1 MAIKIL
7 ITKGRQHASTILFLF
22 GFITDAFLLPEIEN
36 PVTKYLGLM
45 YLMTLA
51 IIILAREWIVAR
63 NTASRFEQRAY
74 ALLTFGVALFSGSA
88 LSFIFIYALRSAAFA
103 VSWPLFILLLFVM
116 VANEYISSHN
126 YRFTLDI
133 GVLFVA
139 LTFYFI
145 YDVPILFG
153 HVNDAIFFVSI
164 FLSVAASFAFVW
176 ILKHFSE
183 TAENELGKGYA
194 LSIGVPLFVAMLYFL
209 NLIPAVPLS
218 LKASG
223 IYHYIEKLPDGDY
236 VGRIEPDDR
245 LFAKYRRD
253 TYHMTESDN
262 GIYFF
267 SSVSAPAEVS
277 APITHVWEYYDE
289 RRKKWIT
296 STTIAFDMT
305 GGRHD
310 GYRAFSHKQN
320 VAPGMWRVT
329 VKVDDKRIIGRQ
341 RFYIETGKN
350 VAVEEV
356 RL

>member
-36 PVTKYLGLM
+36 PVSKYLGLM

-51 IIILAREWIVAR
+51 LIILAREWIVAR
-63 NTASRFEQRAY
+63 NTASKFEQRAY
-74 ALLTFGVALFSGSA
+74 AFLTFGVALFSGSA

-153 HVNDAIFFVSI
+153 SVNDVIFFISI
-164 FLSVAASFAFVW
+164 FLSTVASFLFVW

-194 LSIGVPLFVAMLYFL
+194 LSIGIPLFVAMLYFL
-209 NLIPAVPLS
+209 NFIPAVPLS
-218 LKASG
+218 LKTSG
-223 IYHYIEKLPDGDY
+223 IYHYIEKLPDGGY
-236 VGRIEPDDR
+236 IGRVEPDNR

-277 APITHVWEYYDE
+277 APITHLWEYYDE
-289 RRKKWIT
+289 RRKEWIT
-296 STTIAFDMT
+296 SATIAFDMT
-305 GGRHD
+305 GGRQD

-341 RFYIETGKN
+341 RFYVETGKN

>member
-1 MAIKIL
+1 MAMKSL
-7 ITKGRQHASTILFLF
+7 ISKGRQHASTILFLF

-36 PVTKYLGLM
+36 PITKYLGLM
-45 YLMTLA
+45 YLTTLA
-51 IIILAREWIVAR
+51 IIILAREWVVAR
-63 NTASRFEQRAY
+63 NTASKLEQRAY

-88 LSFIFIYALRSAAFA
+88 LSFIFIYALRSAALA
-103 VSWPLFILLLFVM
+103 VSWPLFVLLIFVM

-153 HVNDAIFFVSI
+153 QVNDIVFLISA
-164 FLSVAASFAFVW
+164 FLSMVVSFSFVW

-183 TAENELGKGYA
+183 IAENELGKGYA
-194 LSIGVPLFVAMLYFL
+194 LSIGVPLFIGMFYFL
-209 NLIPAVPLS
+209 NLMPAVPLS
-218 LKASG
+218 LKSSG
-223 IYHYIEKLPDGDY
+223 IYHYIEKTPEGEY
-236 VGRIEPDDR
+236 VGKKEPDDR
-245 LFAKYRRD
+245 LFEKYRRD
-253 TYHMTESDN
+253 TYHMTDTDD

-277 APITHVWEYYDE
+277 APITHIWEYYDDRE
-289 RRKKWIT
+289 KKWVT
-296 STTIAFDMT
+296 STTIAFNMT
-305 GGRHD
+305 GGRHS

-329 VKVDDKRIIGRQ
+329 VKVDNKRIIGRQ
-341 RFYIETGKN
+341 RFYIEMGTSP
-350 VAVEEV
+350 ALEEV
-356 RL
+356 KL

>member
-1 MAIKIL
+1 MAIKVL
-7 ITKGRQHASTILFLF
+7 ITKGRQHASTILFLL

-45 YLMTLA
+45 YLTTLA
-51 IIILAREWIVAR
+51 FIILAREWVVAR
-63 NTASRFEQRAY
+63 NTASKLEQRAY
-74 ALLTFGVALFSGSA
+74 SFLTFGVALFSGSA
-88 LSFIFIYALRSAAFA
+88 LSFIFIYALRSAALA

-116 VANEYISSHN
+116 IANEYISSHN

-153 HVNDAIFFVSI
+153 HVSDTVFFVSI
-164 FLSVAASFAFVW
+164 FLSMAVSFAFMWV
-176 ILKHFSE
+176 LKHFSE
-183 TAENELGKGYA
+183 IAENELGKGYA
-194 LSIGVPLFVAMLYFL
+194 LSIGVPLFVGMLYFL
-209 NLIPAVPLS
+209 NLMPAVPLS
-218 LKASG
+218 LKSSG
-223 IYHYIEKLPDGDY
+223 IYHYIEKMPDGEY
-236 VGRIEPDDR
+236 VGKIEPDNR

-253 TYHMTESDN
+253 TYHMTDADD

-289 RRKKWIT
+289 RKKAWIT
-296 STTIAFDMT
+296 STTVAFNMT
-305 GGRHD
+305 GGRHS

-341 RFYIETGKN
+341 RFYIEKGTNAN
-350 VAVEEV
+350 VEDV